1 MNIKSQN
8 NGYRTNR
15 ILGTSLQTF
24 PERQKTIK
32 RSSLPPPRPHSS
44 LSQSICRDA
53 KQTRHVIRRSD
64 ISGGSQ
70 AEEDGSNTLRWLAA
84 AQRCNY
90 APPPSPTPTAYSFWR
105 SALSGKSFNRADCK
119 YFSNLPNLICFSK
132 WSALMFKQSI
142 GTTKPNFL
150 AWVSELGRYNW
161 TLTAGSVSGGGGG
174 WG

>member
-1 MNIKSQN
+1 MRINHLLFFGYKLSVQSLYMNIKRQN

-90 APPPSPTPTAYSFWR
+90 APPPPPQTPPPRLRTAFDVARWAVKALTEQTVNI
-105 SALSGKSFNRADCK
+105 SA
-119 YFSNLPNLICFSK
+119 ICPILF
-132 WSALMFKQSI
+132 AFR
-142 GTTKPNFL
+142 NE
-150 AWVSELGRYNW
+150 AH
-161 TLTAGSVSGGGGG
+161 
-174 WG
+174 